1 MNISAF
7 CIKRPVFTVVISALL
22 TLVGVLAYIHLPI
35 QWVPNVSI
43 PQVNI
48 ETVYAGANGQLVE
61 HDVTKPI
68 EDALAG
74 INGIDTIESVSRMG
88 LSDITINFQL
98 GTNIDSAI
106 ENVRSHLQAIVGYLP
121 KDVVMPSI
129 MQNNPNEQ
137 PIIYLAFRDNQLDQ
151 QALSDYVDEFIKPT
165 FDTLDG
171 VGSVDALGINVSTLK
186 INLDPNKMASQ
197 GVTAN
202 DVISSIDAQNIS
214 SASGQIRTPDR
225 FYGVYLDTAFKNAA
239 EFNNLILRDDNNQ
252 TVKLKD
258 IGNAALTGAV
268 TDSAFRVRGMPALA
282 LGIVPQSSANP
293 LDIEKNV
300 KKALADIQPTLP
312 AGMEA
317 EILYNQVDYIHASIN
332 SVYESLFEALFFVWV
347 IIYLFLS
354 RFKTTLIPMVTIP
367 ICVIST
373 FAILQLFGFSI
384 NTITLMAFVLAIG
397 LVVDDAIVVLEN
409 INRHRETGLDPV
421 KAAFKGS
428 REILFS
434 VIVMTLT
441 LAAVYTPIA
450 FVPGLIGVLFKEF
463 TLTLA
468 GAVIISGV
476 IAITLTP
483 MMCARLLPPPAQSL
497 EHDGWF
503 ARLFKQLQDKYE
515 VALDLC
521 FMHRKKILLSLLLVL
536 GLGLLIVHF
545 IPAELAPQE
554 DMNEVD
560 IYMGGPRSASFNYTD
575 RAVKGIE
582 SALAGDANIKTYFA
596 QIGGNSP
603 SRAYQTIMLKPKNE
617 RKESTDAFMAKI
629 TDQLNNLTE
638 MRSNVTTPMPPI
650 SQIISGDDGDR
661 LGIVLTTTGDYSVLQ
676 TASQNMM
683 SVLRKSPA
691 FPRVENRLKW
701 DSEQFQVNIDHSR
714 AADLKVPVNDIT
726 NTLSTMIAGHYAGKM
741 DESDIIVQMN
751 EAGLANPNIIPSLY
765 VRSQTG
771 SLVSLG
777 QLVTVTPMT
786 SPALFFHEQR
796 LRADIIYI
804 SLAPNFKLSDAIK
817 TITAAAKQTLPPS
830 VKFSFMGE
838 AKSYLDSSGKTLL
851 IFLLALI
858 FIFLVLAAQFES
870 FIDPLIILLTVPF
883 AMIGALLVL
892 WIFGGS
898 LNIYSNI
905 GLITLIGLIA
915 KHGILITDF
924 ANEAR
929 RAGAD
934 VFTAVKQAALLRLR
948 PILMTTGA
956 MVLGAIPLAFATGA
970 GAESREQIGLVIVG
984 GMLFGTFFSLIVIP
998 IMYTY
1003 LSPFRHMKP
1012 PVSE

>member
-7 CIKRPVFTVVISALL
+7 CIKRPVFTIVMSAVL
-22 TLVGVLAYIHLPI
+22 TLVGLLAYIHLPI
-35 QWVPNVSI
+35 QWVPNVTI
-43 PQVNI
+43 PQANI

-74 INGIDTIESVSRMG
+74 INGIDSIESVSRMG

-98 GTNIDSAI
+98 GTNIDTAI
-106 ENVRSHLQAIVGYLP
+106 ENVRSHLQGIVGLLP

-129 MQNNPNEQ
+129 TQYNPNEQ
-137 PIIYLAFRDNQLDQ
+137 PIIYLSFSDNKLDQ
-151 QALSDYVDEFIKPT
+151 QALSDYVNEFIKPT

-171 VGSVDALGINVSTLK
+171 VGSVDAMGMNISTLK
-186 INLDPNKMASQ
+186 VNLDPDKMASK
-197 GVTAN
+197 GVTAG
-202 DVISSIDAQNIS
+202 DVLSSIDAQNIS
-214 SASGQIRTPDR
+214 GASGQIRTPDR
-225 FYGVYLDTAFKNAA
+225 FYGVYLDTTFKNAA

-258 IGNAALTGAV
+258 VGNAILTGAV
-268 TDSAFRVRGMPALA
+268 TDNAFRVQGSPALA

-293 LDIEKNV
+293 LTIEKNV
-300 KKALADIQPTLP
+300 KRALAEIQPTLP
-312 AGMEA
+312 TGMQA
-317 EILYNQVDYIHASIN
+317 EMLYNQVDYIHASIS

-367 ICVIST
+367 ICVIAT

-409 INRHRETGLDPV
+409 INRHREAGLDSF

-483 MMCARLLPPPAQSL
+483 MMCAHLLPPPTQSL
-497 EHDGWF
+497 ETEGWF
-503 ARLFKQLQDKYE
+503 VRLFNHAQKRYEAGLQ
-515 VALDLC
+515 VC
-521 FMHRKKILLSLLLVL
+521 FLHRKKILLSLLFLM
-536 GLGLLIVHF
+536 GLGLFIAHE

-575 RAVKGIE
+575 RGVKTIE
-582 SALAGDANIKTYFA
+582 SQLVGDVNIKTYFS

-603 SRAYQTIMLKPKNE
+603 SRAYQVIMLKPKGE
-617 RKESTDAFMAKI
+617 RKESTDAFIENI
-629 TDQLNNLTE
+629 TDKLNNLTE
-638 MRSNVTTPMPPI
+638 MRANVTTPMPAL
-650 SQIISGDDGDR
+650 SQIVSGDDGDR
-661 LGIVLTTTGDYSVLQ
+661 LGIVLMTTGDYAVLQ
-676 TASQNMM
+676 TASQNIM
-683 SVLRKSPA
+683 SVLRKNPA
-691 FPRVENRLKW
+691 FSRVENRLKW
-701 DSEQFQVNIDHSR
+701 DSEQFQVNIDRAR
-714 AADLKVPVNDIT
+714 AADLKVPINDIT
-726 NTLSTMIAGHYAGKM
+726 NTLSTMIAGHYSGKM

-765 VRSQTG
+765 ARSKTG

-796 LRADIIYI
+796 LRSDIIYI

-817 TITAAAKQTLPPS
+817 TITLAANQTLPPS

-838 AKSYLDSSGKTLL
+838 AKSYLDSSGKTAL

-892 WIFGGS
+892 WLFGGT

-929 RAGAD
+929 AKGAD
-934 VFTAVKQAALLRLR
+934 VFSAAKEAALLRLR

-956 MVLGAIPLAFATGA
+956 MVLGAFPLAFATGA
-970 GAESREQIGLVIVG
+970 GAESRQQIGLVIVG

-1003 LSPFRHMKP
+1003 LSPFKRMKP

>member
-1 MNISAF
+1 M
-7 CIKRPVFTVVISALL
+7 
-22 TLVGVLAYIHLPI
+22 
-35 QWVPNVSI
+35 
-43 PQVNI
+43 
-48 ETVYAGANGQLVE
+48 
-61 HDVTKPI
+61 
-68 EDALAG
+68 
-74 INGIDTIESVSRMG
+74 
-88 LSDITINFQL
+88 
-98 GTNIDSAI
+98 
-106 ENVRSHLQAIVGYLP
+106 
-121 KDVVMPSI
+121 
-129 MQNNPNEQ
+129 
-137 PIIYLAFRDNQLDQ
+137 
-151 QALSDYVDEFIKPT
+151 
-165 FDTLDG
+165 
-171 VGSVDALGINVSTLK
+171 
-186 INLDPNKMASQ
+186 
-197 GVTAN
+197 
-202 DVISSIDAQNIS
+202 
-214 SASGQIRTPDR
+214 
-225 FYGVYLDTAFKNAA
+225 
-239 EFNNLILRDDNNQ
+239 
-252 TVKLKD
+252 
-258 IGNAALTGAV
+258 
-268 TDSAFRVRGMPALA
+268 TDSAFRVRGTPALA

-293 LDIEKNV
+293 LTIEKNV
-300 KKALADIQPTLP
+300 KNALAEIRRTLP
-312 AGMEA
+312 AGMKA
-317 EILYNQVDYIHASIN
+317 DILYNQVDYIHASIN

-409 INRHRETGLDPV
+409 INRHREAGLEPF

-434 VIVMTLT
+434 IIVMTLT

-450 FVPGLIGVLFKEF
+450 FVPGLIGVLFREF

-483 MMCARLLPPPAQSL
+483 MMCARLLPPSAQPL
-497 EHDGWF
+497 ENDGWF
-503 ARLFKQLQDKYE
+503 TRFFNRLQNKYE
-515 VALDLC
+515 AGLELC
-521 FMHRKKILLSLLLVL
+521 FVHRKKILFALLVL
-536 GLGLLIVHF
+536 IGLGVLIAHI
-545 IPAELAPQE
+545 IPSELAPQE

-575 RAVKGIE
+575 RAVKSIE
-582 SALAGDANIKTYFA
+582 AQLNGDSNIKTYFS
-596 QIGGNSP
+596 QVGGNSP
-603 SRAYQTIMLKPKNE
+603 SRAYQTIMLKPKSE
-617 RKESTDAFMAKI
+617 RKESTEAFIVKL

-638 MRSNVTTPMPPI
+638 MRANVTTPMPAL
-650 SQIISGDDGDR
+650 SQIVSGDDGDR
-661 LGIVLTTTGDYSVLQ
+661 LGIVLTTTGDYGVLQ
-676 TASQNMM
+676 TASQDIM
-683 SVLRKSPA
+683 SALRKNPA

-701 DSEQFQVNIDHSR
+701 DSEQFQVNIDRNR
-714 AADLKVPVNDIT
+714 AADLKVSINDIT
-726 NTLSTMIAGHYAGKM
+726 NTLSTMIAGHYSGKM

-751 EAGLANPNIIPSLY
+751 ETGLANPNIIPSLY

-777 QLVTVTPMT
+777 QLVTVAPMT
-786 SPALFFHEQR
+786 SPALFFHDQR

-804 SLAPNFKLSDAIK
+804 SLAPNYKLSDAIN
-817 TITAAAKQTLPPS
+817 IINAAAKQTLPAS
-830 VKFSFMGE
+830 VKYSFMGE
-838 AKSYLDSSGKTLL
+838 AKSYLDSSGKTAL

-883 AMIGALLVL
+883 AMIGALFIL
-892 WIFGGS
+892 WVFGGT

-929 RAGAD
+929 SKGAD
-934 VFTAVKQAALLRLR
+934 VFSAAKQAALLRLR

-956 MVLGAIPLAFATGA
+956 MVLGAFPLAFATGA
-970 GAESREQIGLVIVG
+970 GAESRQQIGLVIVG
-984 GMLFGTFFSLIVIP
+984 GMIFGTFFSLIVIP

-1003 LSPFRHMKP
+1003 LSPFKRMKP